1 MHNGF
6 LFKKEKIK
14 VSCNAVHSGRCGRKG
29 LICLLERGISLSVFV
44 QWEVGS
50 QSIYLTFIMALRAT
64 AAEPGLS
71 EPPHSWTGSSITTFL
86 LNRMEGAMKE

>member
-1 MHNGF
+1 MH
-6 LFKKEKIK
+6 
-14 VSCNAVHSGRCGRKG
+14 SDYHGRVG
-29 LICLLERGISLSVFV
+29 LICLLEQDISLSVFV
-44 QWEVGS
+44 QQEVGS

>member
-1 MHNGF
+1 MNGAAA
-6 LFKKEKIK
+6 KDGAAARQDA
-14 VSCNAVHSGRCGRKG
+14 SSG
-29 LICLLERGISLSVFV
+29 ISVFV
-44 QWEVGS
+44 QWEVAHRP
-50 QSIYLTFIMALRAT
+50 IYLTFIMALRAT

>member
-1 MHNGF
+1 MNGTAV
-6 LFKKEKIK
+6 KD
-14 VSCNAVHSGRCGRKG
+14 VSS
-29 LICLLERGISLSVFV
+29 SVFV

-50 QSIYLTFIMALRAT
+50 EPIYLTFIMALRAT

-86 LNRMEGAMKE
+86 LNRIEGAMKE

>member
-1 MHNGF
+1 MNGTAA
-6 LFKKEKIK
+6 KDGAAARGDT
-14 VSCNAVHSGRCGRKG
+14 SS
-29 LICLLERGISLSVFV
+29 GISLSVFA

-50 QSIYLTFIMALRAT
+50 RPIYLTFIMALRAT

-86 LNRMEGAMKE
+86 LNRIEGAMKE